1 MSQSSH
7 PPSKSGVRVIV
18 VGAGFA
24 GLTAA
29 IECHRKGHNVILLE
43 KFPELK
49 LLGDIISFG
58 PNSSRIFQRWPG
70 VAEQLDVLSQRA
82 DGLVIKNWLGETL
95 LTQTWTKEQAEFGI
109 RFDGHRGEFHEIVYK
124 HALEIGVDVRLG
136 QRVED
141 YFENDDEAGVVLESG
156 EKLTANVVLAA
167 EGVRSRGR
175 KIVLGYDDKPKASG
189 YAVYRSWFDA
199 DEVAKDPDL
208 RYFTDNGDK
217 HVAWLGPD
225 VHFIAASVKN
235 GKDFSWVCTHKDEQD
250 IEESWSFEA
259 PLSDARKVLE
269 GWDPIVQKILDKTP
283 SPLIDWK
290 LVYRD
295 PLPTWISA
303 RRRIA
308 LIGDSAHP
316 FLPTSIQGASQ
327 AMEDGATLAVCLS
340 RAQAVASASPTNTE
354 NGKKKSD
361 GVQEAVATFEAI
373 RYERVRSAQ
382 KTGEQTRDI
391 WHKADFAAAKK
402 DPQRLRLRREAWLL
416 DFDAETYAEAHYEET
431 AKVLRANP
439 EGGVFGDTEAGR
451 RLHVPEGREGY
462 LEYNEDGTKKEEIEK
477 GKGKTVDISRTPVEV

>member
-1 MSQSSH
+1 MNQSSQNR
-7 PPSKSGVRVIV
+7 PKSGIRVLV

-24 GLTAA
+24 GLAAA
-29 IECHRKGHNVILLE
+29 IECHRKGHSVTLLE

-70 VAEQLDVLSQRA
+70 VAEQLDALSQRA
-82 DGLVIKNWLGETL
+82 DGLVLKNWLGETL
-95 LTQTWTKEQAEFGI
+95 LKQTWTAEQNEFGI
-109 RFDGHRGEFHEIVYK
+109 RFDGHRGEFHEVVYK
-124 HALEIGVDVRLG
+124 HALDIGVDVRLG
-136 QRVED
+136 ARVED
-141 YFENDDEAGVVLESG
+141 YFENDGEAGVILENG
-156 EKLTANVVLAA
+156 ERITANIVLAA

-199 DEVAKDPDL
+199 DEIAKDPDL
-208 RYFTDNGDK
+208 QYFTSNGDK

-225 VHFIAASVKN
+225 VHFIAASVKG

-250 IEESWSFEA
+250 IEESWSLEA

-269 GWDPIVQKILDKTP
+269 GWDPVVQKILDKTP

-327 AMEDGATLAVCLS
+327 AMEDGATIAVCLS
-340 RAQAVASASPTNTE
+340 RAQATATSN
-354 NGKKKSD
+354 D

-391 WHKADFAAAKK
+391 WHKADFSAAKN
-402 DPQRLRLRREAWLL
+402 DPQSLRLRREAWLL
-416 DFDAETYAEAHYEET
+416 NFDAETYAEAHYEET
-431 AKVLRANP
+431 AKTLRANP
-439 EGGVFGDTEAGR
+439 DGGIFGDTERGR
-451 RLHVPEGREGY
+451 KLHVPEGKEGY
-462 LEYNEDGTKKEEIEK
+462 LEYNGTPVNVTSAV
-477 GKGKTVDISRTPVEV
+477 KTVEVLNG

>member
-1 MSQSSH
+1 MNQSSQNR
-7 PPSKSGVRVIV
+7 PTSGIRVLV

-24 GLTAA
+24 GLAAA
-29 IECHRKGHNVILLE
+29 IECHRKGHSVTLLE

-58 PNSSRIFQRWPG
+58 PNSTRIFQRWPG
-70 VAEQLDVLSQRA
+70 VAEQMDALSQRA
-82 DGLVIKNWLGETL
+82 DGLVIKNWHGETL
-95 LTQTWTKEQAEFGI
+95 LKQMWTAEQDEFGI
-109 RFDGHRGEFHEIVYK
+109 RFDGHRGEFHEVVYK
-124 HALEIGVDVRLG
+124 HALDIGVDVRLG
-136 QRVED
+136 ARVED
-141 YFENDDEAGVVLESG
+141 YFENDDEAGVFLESG
-156 EKLTANVVLAA
+156 ERLTANIVLAA

-208 RYFTDNGDK
+208 QFFTNDGDK

-225 VHFIAASVKN
+225 VHFIAASVKG

-269 GWDPIVQKILDKTP
+269 GWDPVIQKILDKTP

-303 RRRIA
+303 GRRIA
-308 LIGDSAHP
+308 LVGDSAHP

-327 AMEDGATLAVCLS
+327 ALEDGATMAVCLS
-340 RAQAVASASPTNTE
+340 RAQAVAAAAAAGNDDD
-354 NGKKKSD
+354 D

-391 WHKADFAAAKK
+391 WHKADFGAAKK
-402 DPQRLRLRREAWLL
+402 DPQSLRLRREAWLL
-416 DFDAETYAEAHYEET
+416 NFDAETYAEARYEET
-431 AKVLRANP
+431 ARVLRANP
-439 EGGVFGDTEAGR
+439 DGGIFGDTECGR
-451 RLHVPEGREGY
+451 KLHVPEGKEGY
-462 LEYNEDGTKKEEIEK
+462 LEYNE
-477 GKGKTVDISRTPVEV
+477 TPVNVAGSVETVEVLNG

>member
-1 MSQSSH
+1 MSRSFS
-7 PPSKSGVRVIV
+7 PPPKNGVHVLV

-29 IECHRKGHNVILLE
+29 IECQRKGHSVIVLE

-70 VAEQLDVLSQRA
+70 VSEQLDALSQRA

-95 LTQTWTKEQAEFGI
+95 LKQTWTAEQASFGV
-109 RFDGHRGEFHEIVYK
+109 RYDGHRGEFHEIVYK

-136 QRVED
+136 ARVED
-141 YFENDDEAGVVLESG
+141 YFESDDEAGVVLEGG

-175 KIVLGYDDKPKASG
+175 KIVLGYEDKPKASG

-199 DEVAKDPDL
+199 SEIAKDPDL
-208 RYFTDNGDK
+208 QFFTDNGDK
-217 HVAWLGPD
+217 HVAWLGPN

-295 PLPTWISA
+295 PLPKWISA
-303 RRRIA
+303 HRRIA
-308 LIGDSAHP
+308 LIGDAAHP

-327 AMEDGATLAVCLS
+327 AMEDGATMAVCLS
-340 RAQAVASASPTNTE
+340 RAKARPV
-354 NGKKKSD
+354 GFSD
-361 GVQEAVATFEAI
+361 GVQQAVATFEAI

-391 WHKADFAAAKK
+391 WHKADFSAAKK
-402 DPQRLRLRREAWLL
+402 DPQSLRLRREAWLL
-416 DFDAETYAEAHYEET
+416 DFDAETYAEEHYAETEE
-431 AKVLRANP
+431 VLWDNP
-439 EGGVFGDTEAGR
+439 DGGIFGDTAAGR
-451 RLHVPEGREGY
+451 RLHVPEGKEGY
-462 LEYNEDGTKKEEIEK
+462 LEYNETPADVGT
-477 GKGKTVDISRTPVEV
+477 SAARPVEV